1 MTTRSKAPARALA
14 VIALVAGFVALIVL
28 VSAALDGGDS
38 SEVRQ
43 RGSGGGV
50 TREAE
55 SGKKTPATYVVQNG
69 DTLISIAH
77 QTGVPVA
84 RIERLNPEVDP
95 QILISGEELKLR

>member
-14 VIALVAGFVALIVL
+14 VISLVAGFVVLVVL
-28 VSAALDGGDS
+28 VSAALEGGDS
-38 SEVRQ
+38 SEVR
-43 RGSGGGV
+43 RRNSSGGV
-50 TREAE
+50 TREAQG
-55 SGKKTPATYVVQNG
+55 GKNTPAVYVVQNG

-77 QTGVPVA
+77 ETGVPVA